1 MGLTADR
8 LSADSGFTFA
18 DLLAPYEAARARQTT
33 ATAAVPPPRRSE
45 QPYAAG
51 SAIVVE
57 HDTARLDYDGEFYR
71 LTMRRL
77 LRNTGDAPITR
88 YLIRISVDRYP
99 GDPERSNAHY
109 RVHPLTWDELA
120 LTATCRGEA
129 MRWEAK
135 HDRDAFKEVWLL
147 FDNEQGRFPLYPC
160 DSVWIEYAY
169 TVSDT
174 KWGRWF
180 QRAVRLPTEHL
191 EVVLAFPAALD
202 PVVWGTETSMTAEAS
217 PLPSAPGRR
226 QQGLTEARLLL
237 PSRRWRMKF
246 RGRLLIRRAK
256 LIASK
261 GCSSARPEQR
271 TPNPR
276 VAGSNP
282 VTPAGLAMPLPS
294 PHSPPGGRPRSTGPT
309 AP

>member
-1 MGLTADR
+1 
-8 LSADSGFTFA
+8 
-18 DLLAPYEAARARQTT
+18 
-33 ATAAVPPPRRSE
+33 
-45 QPYAAG
+45 
-51 SAIVVE
+51 
-57 HDTARLDYDGEFYR
+57 
-71 LTMRRL
+71 
-77 LRNTGDAPITR
+77 
-88 YLIRISVDRYP
+88 
-99 GDPERSNAHY
+99 
-109 RVHPLTWDELA
+109 
-120 LTATCRGEA
+120 

-294 PHSPPGGRPRSTGPT
+294 PHSPLAVGRGPPGRLRHDRKIHRLAGPRAGPHRPDRRPGVGLRPADPTLTSRSWNDHLAEQ
-309 AP
+309 APRNSWECQPRPEP